1 MSVDV
6 IFDESSSGIV
16 THNYKSFDK
25 LTDALSFCN
34 ASFETENSKQYRI
47 KIRYMIC
54 LEVQKIYRV
63 EDIKNLITIV
73 EGLLDDR
80 TN

>member
-1 MSVDV
+1 MTVDV

-16 THNYKSFDK
+16 THKYKSFDK

-34 ASFETENSKQYRI
+34 TSFETENSKQYRI

-63 EDIKNLITIV
+63 EDIKNLINIV